1 MRINETLYK
10 FIQEQNKEFHRFKSW
25 QHSYEFFQKK
35 YFINPADTCENDDL
49 AALNLGFYLSSWGMY
64 RGSTFLLQNDY
75 KIHINV
81 VKYLKKNY
89 KECHIYD
96 FDEIKEIKEKIFVEY
111 RKVNEKYKATD
122 TLITKILLGT
132 YACVP
137 AYDRFFIKGFKIIME
152 KNCGLNENN
161 IQELND
167 FYEKNIKE
175 FEKFEK
181 NFPRMKLLDM
191 YFWKVGYD
199 KSLLDKEKSA
209 KD

>member
-1 MRINETLYK
+1 MKYYISLFKNK
-10 FIQEQNKEFHRFKSW
+10 IKSFIDLNLGNIAMNFSK
-25 QHSYEFFQKK
+25 KK
-35 YFINPADTCENDDL
+35 YFINPLDTYENDDL
-49 AALNLGFYLSSWGMY
+49 AALNLGFYLASWGMY

-81 VKYLKKNY
+81 VKYLKQNY
-89 KECHIYD
+89 KESHIYD
-96 FDEIKEIKEKIFVEY
+96 FDEIKKIKEKIFEEY
-111 RKVNEKYKATD
+111 KKVNEEYKATD

-137 AYDRFFIKGFKIIME
+137 AYDRFFIEGFKIIM
-152 KNCGLNENN
+152 KKTCGLNENN

-175 FEKFEK
+175 FEEFEK
-181 NFPRMKLLDM
+181 NFPKMKLLDM

-209 KD
+209 ED